1 MANFCENCGSPL
13 KSDNKFCP
21 NCGAPVKDAGAA
33 SPAVSGM
40 PDTPPVVPS
49 TDMPPRTA
57 GAPEMS
63 FPTQAVPGEPFSTTS
78 AASAQGGASP
88 IGPAAGAAAA
98 ATVGVL
104 HPEPAPEKPQEA
116 FMPPQQNPYPD
127 PQPVHEEA
135 ITDNRPAPSS
145 LRQEAEQAFPHS
157 DYSRREEFARGGA
170 VPKYEPDTD
179 LQSMFL
185 RYDNRLN
192 RKRYIFRSFA
202 LGAAVSIITKLI
214 AIIAVSMQSSA
225 IATLGTIISIAAA
238 IPSFMLIIRR
248 LHDLNRPTW
257 WCIGLFIPL
266 VNLVLGIY
274 LLFFKGTDG
283 PNDYGPDPLE
293 VPGGLL

>member
-1 MANFCENCGSPL
+1 MSRKCCQKPS
-13 KSDNKFCP
+13 P

-33 SPAVSGM
+33 GPAVSGM
-40 PDTPPVVPS
+40 PDTPPAAPS
-49 TDMPPRTA
+49 AHMPPATA
-57 GAPEMS
+57 GAPETS
-63 FPTQAVPGEPFSTTS
+63 FATQSVPGEPFSTAS
-78 AASAQGGASP
+78 AASASGGASP

-98 ATVGVL
+98 ATVGAL
-104 HPEPAPEKPQEA
+104 HPDSAPEKPQET
-116 FMPPQQNPYPD
+116 FVPPQQHPYPD

-135 ITDNRPAPSS
+135 IADNRPAPSS
-145 LRQEAEQAFPHS
+145 LKQEAEQAFPHS
-157 DYSRREEFARGGA
+157 DHIRPKEFARGGTG
-170 VPKYEPDTD
+170 PKYEPDTD
-179 LQSMFL
+179 IQSMFL

-214 AIIAVSMQSSA
+214 TMIAVSAHSSA

-257 WCIGLFIPL
+257 WCIGVFVPL

>member
-13 KSDNKFCP
+13 KNENKFCP
-21 NCGAPVKDAGAA
+21 NCGAPVKQTEPTVPVTPVTPNPLPEDATIKS
-33 SPAVSGM
+33 SPANAPVVDPSITSAV
-40 PDTPPVVPS
+40 PDTS
-49 TDMPPRTA
+49 
-57 GAPEMS
+57 S
-63 FPTQAVPGEPFSTTS
+63 AVTG
-78 AASAQGGASP
+78 
-88 IGPAAGAAAA
+88 AAGAAAA
-98 ATVGVL
+98 ATLGAIHSDPV
-104 HPEPAPEKPQEA
+104 PEKPQDTFA
-116 FMPPQQNPYPD
+116 PPREQTPPG

-135 ITDNRPAPSS
+135 LKDNGPSHSS

-157 DYSRREEFARGGA
+157 DYSHREEFARGGTG
-170 VPKYEPDTD
+170 PKYEPDKD

-192 RKRYIFRSFA
+192 RKRYFFRGLA
-202 LGAAVSIITKLI
+202 LGAAVSIITNLI
-214 AIIAVSMQSSA
+214 TMIAVSMNSST
-225 IATLGTIISIAAA
+225 IAMLGTIFSIAAV

-248 LHDLNRPTW
+248 LHDLNRPAW
-257 WCIGLFIPL
+257 WCIGVFVPL

>member
-13 KSDNKFCP
+13 KSDTKFCP
-21 NCGAPVKDAGAA
+21 NCGAPVKQTE
-33 SPAVSGM
+33 PATPVI
-40 PDTPPVVPS
+40 PPVPN
-49 TDMPPRTA
+49 PPPA
-57 GAPEMS
+57 DAAMNVSPENS
-63 FPTQAVPGEPFSTTS
+63 AAIGSSAATAVPDASS
-78 AASAQGGASP
+78 AAAGM
-88 IGPAAGAAAA
+88 AGAAAA
-98 ATVGVL
+98 ATAEAV
-104 HPEPAPEKPQEA
+104 HPEPVPEKPQDAFIPPREA
-116 FMPPQQNPYPD
+116 HPGPQL
-127 PQPVHEEA
+127 VHEEA
-135 ITDNRPAPSS
+135 MQDNRPGPSS
-145 LRQEAEQAFPHS
+145 LREEAEKAFPHS
-157 DYSRREEFARGGA
+157 DNSHKKESARAGTG
-170 VPKYEPDTD
+170 PKYEPDKD

-214 AIIAVSMQSSA
+214 TMIAVSTHSSA

-257 WCIGLFIPL
+257 WCIGVFVPI
-266 VNLVLGIY
+266 VNLILGIY

>member
-13 KSDNKFCP
+13 KTENKFCP
-21 NCGAPVKDAGAA
+21 NCGAPVKGAEAAGSATSAVPNTPPATTAVPETSFAA
-33 SPAVSGM
+33 QTM
-40 PDTPPVVPS
+40 PDTPPS
-49 TDMPPRTA
+49 A
-57 GAPEMS
+57 
-63 FPTQAVPGEPFSTTS
+63 TS
-78 AASAQGGASP
+78 APSAAGGASSM
-88 IGPAAGAAAA
+88 GPAAGAATA
-98 ATVGVL
+98 ATVGAFR
-104 HPEPAPEKPQEA
+104 PEPAPENPQGT
-116 FMPPQQNPYPD
+116 FVPPQQNPYPD

-145 LRQEAEQAFPHS
+145 LRQEAERAFPHS
-157 DYSRREEFARGGA
+157 DYSRKEEFARGGTG
-170 VPKYEPDTD
+170 PKYEPDKD

-214 AIIAVSMQSSA
+214 TMIAVSTHSSA
-225 IATLGTIISIAAA
+225 IASLGTIISIAAA

-257 WCIGLFIPL
+257 WCIGVFVPL